1 MFSKA
6 ADTAA
11 STAIRSNLSRR
22 SFGGGGLLKKFPN
35 FPRKAF
41 KIFTQYFSERP
52 KMTSHSGKA
61 RKAKTTKGKIESTKG
76 EKMNL
81 KKQIAVIVLALTAT
95 TSPVWS
101 QDKQALQSPTAQSLQ
116 GTWRVTGTVVDCIT
130 GQDIFSFPR
139 IETFHQ
145 GGTYTGYGVPP
156 GSEPGQGTEYGV
168 WQREPGSQNYLV
180 RVVAYSY
187 TAEGDFDGRVEATTT
202 VHLTSAN
209 SFEYSA
215 TIQFFDA
222 DGNLV
227 FTGCFRATGT
237 RFE

>member
-1 MFSKA
+1 
-6 ADTAA
+6 
-11 STAIRSNLSRR
+11 
-22 SFGGGGLLKKFPN
+22 
-35 FPRKAF
+35 
-41 KIFTQYFSERP
+41 
-52 KMTSHSGKA
+52 
-61 RKAKTTKGKIESTKG
+61 
-76 EKMNL
+76 MNL

-156 GSEPGQGTEYGV
+156 GSDPGQGTEYGV

-187 TAEGDFDGRVEATTT
+187 TAEGDFDGRGEATEAIQLTT
-202 VHLTSAN
+202 AD
-209 SFEYSA
+209 SF
-215 TIQFFDA
+215 TGTGTVQIFDA
-222 DGNLV
+222 DGNLIA
-227 FTGCFRATGT
+227 TICARETGT